1 MVIMDMVI
9 MGIATSDKIISNDDD
24 DDEPIINIIQ
34 QENGI
39 KKDTI

>member
-24 DDEPIINIIQ
+24 DEPIINIIQ